1 MKKIKEIISEK
12 KEENLVIGGDINVR
26 IGKEGTIIWGDD
38 RDKICRKLKDKTLN
52 TEEHI
57 FLEKVEERG

>member
-1 MKKIKEIISEK
+1 MKKITEIISEE

-26 IGKEGTIIWGDD
+26 IGKEGTIIWKDD
-38 RDKICRKLKDKTLN
+38 RDEICRKSKDKTLN
-52 TEEHI
+52 TEENI